1 MKAELVLVTCQRLER
16 EARTILE
23 TEGWG
28 DVKVHACQAI
38 CSRPHDSSVAAQE
51 IESIRQSHP
60 GTCQGVGCGVICG
73 LVESAGRQPP
83 DRRRMACCTELVV
96 GKSLASAWMRD
107 GAFLLT
113 PGWLSRW
120 QHQIQTWGFDQALA
134 KEFFAEST
142 SRLTLLDT
150 GVDLNALEHLR
161 AFGAFVELPT
171 QVVSVG
177 LDYFRLHLRGLVM
190 AWREQNQ
197 QASSSAALGKSSR
210 MLADYAMSYDL
221 VSRLTGLKSETK
233 VIDTI
238 FELFVMLFAPA
249 TMVYLPVND
258 GKPGVARF
266 IPESAASEAS
276 ALNGLAELR
285 GDHAWTESNRGFLL
299 RVGGEDAIL
308 GLLKVDNIAFPQ
320 YREHYL
326 NMGLNLAQVCGLA
339 VQNARVYEKLEQTIA
354 QLKEAMA
361 NIKTLRGIIPIC
373 AGCKKIRDD
382 KGFWSQVESYVMK
395 HSQAQFSHG
404 LCPECLLRY
413 YPDSG

>member
-1 MKAELVLVTCQRLER
+1 MKNELLLVTCLRLEH
-16 EARTILE
+16 EVRTVLE
-23 TEGWG
+23 TEGWT

-38 CSRPHDSSVAAQE
+38 CIRPHDFPAVAQTVA
-51 IESIRQSHP
+51 SIRQSHP
-60 GTCQGVGCGVICG
+60 GTCQGVGCGPICG
-73 LVESAGRQPP
+73 CLESAGGQPP
-83 DRRRMACCTELVV
+83 DHRRIACCADLVI
-96 GKSLASAWMRD
+96 GTSLASAWRRD

-120 QHQIQTWGFDQALA
+120 QQHLQAWGFDQTVA
-134 KEFFAEST
+134 KDFFAEST

-150 GVDLNALEHLR
+150 GVDPTALEHLR
-161 AFGAFVELPT
+161 AFGAFVERPT
-171 QVVSVG
+171 QVVPVG
-177 LDYFRLHLRGLVM
+177 LDHFRLHLTQLVS
-190 AWREQNQ
+190 AWRERNQ
-197 QASSSAALGKSSR
+197 KESNAAALGKSSR

-233 VIDTI
+233 VIEAI

-249 TMVYLPVND
+249 TMVYLPVNG

-266 IPESAASEAS
+266 MPESAASEAS
-276 ALNGLAELR
+276 SLSGLAELR

-299 RVGGEDAIL
+299 RVGGEDAVL
-308 GLLKVDNIAFPQ
+308 GLLKVDDIAFPQ

-339 VQNARVYEKLEQTIA
+339 VQNARVYEQLEQTIA
-354 QLKEAMA
+354 QLKEAMT
-361 NIKTLRGIIPIC
+361 NIRTLRGIIPIC

-413 YPDSG
+413 YPDAS